1 MNSKQNYMKM
11 DEIIMRILT
20 KTNSYDD
27 IVEFAQWLN
36 ADEKNRE
43 EFQKIES
50 YWNANLQYD
59 YPMTAENSFKKLQ
72 QKIAKLDMRNSRRK
86 RMVVYSGVAAS
97 LLIILTL
104 SFFMMIE
111 NTPRISQQYIYMT
124 GNSISTFFME
134 DSTRIILNRNS
145 KVSYTDDYG
154 QKERRVRLIGE
165 AYFDVKK
172 NTVSPFIVDMD
183 GTIVKVLGT
192 KFTASNK
199 EETGTIETVLLE
211 GAIRF
216 VSSEQ
221 SVLMKPNQKLLFNK
235 NNRNL
240 ELTEIDSE
248 QESAWKEGLFK
259 YRSLSFERL
268 MKKLEADYGVKII
281 INNKKLL
288 NPELKFT
295 GSFEQNI
302 AFHNVLDVINR
313 TIHIK
318 WKEENGIYYIY

>member
-1 MNSKQNYMKM
+1 MNSKLNYMKM

-36 ADEKNRE
+36 VDEKNRE

-50 YWNANLQYD
+50 YWNANLKYD

-111 NTPRISQQYIYMT
+111 TTPRISQQY
-124 GNSISTFFME
+124 
-134 DSTRIILNRNS
+134 
-145 KVSYTDDYG
+145 
-154 QKERRVRLIGE
+154 
-165 AYFDVKK
+165 
-172 NTVSPFIVDMD
+172 IVDMD

-259 YRSLSFERL
+259 YRSLPFERL

>member
-1 MNSKQNYMKM
+1 
-11 DEIIMRILT
+11 
-20 KTNSYDD
+20 
-27 IVEFAQWLN
+27 
-36 ADEKNRE
+36 
-43 EFQKIES
+43 
-50 YWNANLQYD
+50 
-59 YPMTAENSFKKLQ
+59 
-72 QKIAKLDMRNSRRK
+72 
-86 RMVVYSGVAAS
+86 
-97 LLIILTL
+97 
-104 SFFMMIE
+104 MIE
-111 NTPRISQQYIYMT
+111 TTPRISQQYIYMT

-259 YRSLSFERL
+259 YRSLPFERL